1 MDATS
6 DKALQRFAELMI
18 EKIQQVE
25 DNWQKPWLNI
35 KGGGI
40 PQNID
45 GRAYNGVNSFMLFLL
60 SEKAQYSLPVYM
72 TFMQAKDSGLN
83 ILKGEKSFPVIYWNF
98 SIKDK
103 NGKRIPFD
111 VYKNL
116 DKNEQKEYKVIPF
129 LKTYNLSLIHI

>member
-1 MDATS
+1 
-6 DKALQRFAELMI
+6 
-18 EKIQQVE
+18 
-25 DNWQKPWLNI
+25 
-35 KGGGI
+35 
-40 PQNID
+40 
-45 GRAYNGVNSFMLFLL
+45 
-60 SEKAQYSLPVYM
+60 M

-116 DKNEQKEYKVIPF
+116 DKTNRRSTK
-129 LKTYNLSLIHI
+129 LSRS